1 MSVLNIQHGCAEQSA
16 IRFELVA
23 RGGRVQTTGVESAGQ
38 SDKHL
43 QNRRLYRN
51 YHCTEKRAIGL
62 PNIALNAGCASN
74 SLRRY

>member
-1 MSVLNIQHGCAEQSA
+1 MGVLNIQHGCAEQSA

-51 YHCTEKRAIGL
+51 
-62 PNIALNAGCASN
+62 
-74 SLRRY
+74 